1 MDDTIDNTTAS
12 DTLKVEEMDTDDD
25 VDGRL
30 NLANNA
36 ENGEDEDDDE
46 SFTMEEDEAEENS
59 TDDELE
65 VDDSYDDGLDDVDAD
80 GDIQLKPRGYTPNPP
95 RETTLGEDS
104 KALLIWREGSLS
116 DWTINVA
123 VEREDGSE
131 ETTYYKVHRSALA
144 TGPKKS
150 GYFKTMFKP
159 NDSSEELA
167 V

>member
-12 DTLKVEEMDTDDD
+12 GTLKVEEMDTDDD
-25 VDGRL
+25 LDGRP

-36 ENGEDEDDDE
+36 ENGEDDDDDE

-59 TDDELE
+59 TDDEMEL
-65 VDDSYDDGLDDVDAD
+65 DDRYDDEDLDDLD

-104 KALLIWREGSLS
+104 KALMIWREGSFS
-116 DWTINVA
+116 DWTIKVA

-131 ETTYYKVHRSALA
+131 DTTCYNVHRSALA